1 MQRPVNRTLLVLVTA
16 LTLTLTASQSAVAQ
30 QAPELAVK
38 LDTPACS
45 AQSRNVAFQTLV
57 TIAPWLLARAERL
70 AAIGDAE
77 RRAIF
82 KSFAEREIWRTG
94 IPAGDDNEG

>member
-1 MQRPVNRTLLVLVTA
+1 MHRTGNRTRLILA
-16 LTLTLTASQSAVAQ
+16 AAFTLTLAASQSAIAQ

-38 LDTPACS
+38 LDAPACS
-45 AQSRNVAFQTLV
+45 EQSQEVAFKTLV

-82 KSFAEREIWRTG
+82 KSFAERQIWRTG